1 MGYNKSKKQSNLAL
15 MAKGAPTL
23 KTSPLNHSYNGQ
35 TRNHRH
41 KGGDESAEFI
51 IMDQVANQ
59 GVEGYGTDKLYDK
72 KVYNKA
78 TDSKITANE
87 QALALSQQ
95 IADYYNSGALSG
107 GTFGGPNV
115 DQSKSK
121 FGFDYNKYNRKFKI
135 NLGGKRTNVNSNMIS
150 EGGNERG
157 VDFGVTVNDQNAAG
171 GYDNIPENQVTAEQI
186 QQLMNEGKG
195 FVSLDESG
203 FFPGA
208 NNTMSNT
215 YRPSTRASRSQLP
228 QSYQN
233 SPYIQPGS
241 YIFDTS
247 PDAYNEEE
255 EIGFDMA
262 AYETSPEG
270 AAELDRMGRFQEYD
284 MQGLTKSQKVM
295 AERKRKQ
302 QAEAAVKKEIMAA
315 NLAKREKIMEARKIK
330 QQEEAAIK
338 NERIAAALAEKE
350 ARRNN

>member
-1 MGYNKSKKQSNLAL
+1 MGYNKSKKQSGLAML
-15 MAKGAPTL
+15 AKGTPTL
-23 KTSPLNHSYNGQ
+23 NKSPLNHMYNGK
-35 TRNHRH
+35 TRNHKH
-41 KGGDESAEFI
+41 KRGDESAEFM

-59 GVEGYGTDKLYDK
+59 GVEGYGTDRLYDK

-107 GTFGGPNV
+107 GTFGGPSV

-121 FGFDYNKYNRKFKI
+121 FGFDYNKYNKKFKF
-135 NLGGKRTNVNSNMIS
+135 NLGGKRTNVNSNMMS

-157 VDFGVTVNDQNAAG
+157 NVFDIQQNDMNAAG

-186 QQLMNEGKG
+186 QQMMNDGGG
-195 FVSLDESG
+195 FVSLGEGG

-215 YRPSTRASRSQLP
+215 YVPSTRKSRSNLP
-228 QSYQN
+228 QSYQD

-241 YIFDTS
+241 YLFDTA
-247 PDAYNEEE
+247 PDAYNEDE
-255 EIGFDMA
+255 EILYDMA

-270 AAELDRMGRFQEYD
+270 IKELDALARNQEYD
-284 MQGLTKSQKVM
+284 IQGLNNRDKM
-295 AERKRKQ
+295 IAERKLKQ
-302 QAEAAVKKEIMAA
+302 QAEAEAKKKRIAD
-315 NLAKREKIMEARKIK
+315 NLAKIEVLKARK
-330 QQEEAAIK
+330 
-338 NERIAAALAEKE
+338 
-350 ARRNN
+350 NN

>member
-1 MGYNKSKKQSNLAL
+1 MGYNKSKKQSGLAML
-15 MAKGAPTL
+15 AKGTPAL
-23 KTSPLNHSYNGQ
+23 NKSPLNHMYDGK

-41 KGGDESAEFI
+41 KGRDESAEFML
-51 IMDQVANQ
+51 MDQVANQ
-59 GVEGYGTDKLYDK
+59 GVEGYGTGRLYDK

-107 GTFGGPNV
+107 GTFGGPSV

-121 FGFDYNKYNRKFKI
+121 FGFDYNKLNRKFKF

-157 VDFGVTVNDQNAAG
+157 NVFNMTQNEQNAAG

-186 QQLMNEGKG
+186 QQMLNDGGG
-195 FVSLDESG
+195 FVSLGEDG

-215 YRPSTRASRSQLP
+215 YARSTRNSRSNLP
-228 QSYQN
+228 QSYQD

-241 YIFDTS
+241 YAFDTAPS
-247 PDAYNEEE
+247 AYNEEE
-255 EIGFDMA
+255 EIDFDMA

-270 AAELDRMGRFQEYD
+270 IEELDTAARNQDYD
-284 MQGLTKSQKVM
+284 MQGLTKPQKVM
-295 AERKRKQ
+295 AERKFRQK
-302 QAEAAVKKEIMAA
+302 AEAA
-315 NLAKREKIMEARKIK
+315 EKNK
-330 QQEEAAIK
+330 
-338 NERIAAALAEKE
+338 RIAAALAERKARLE
-350 ARRNN
+350 AQKNN

>member
-23 KTSPLNHSYNGQ
+23 KTSPLNHSYDGQ
-35 TRNHRH
+35 TRNHKH
-41 KGGDESAEFI
+41 AGGDESARFI
-51 IMDQVANQ
+51 LMDQVKNQ
-59 GVEGYGTDKLYDK
+59 GVEGYGTDRLYDK

-107 GTFGGPNV
+107 GTFGGPTV
-115 DQSKSK
+115 GQSKSK
-121 FGFDYNKYNRKFKI
+121 TGFNWNKLNNKLSFDLFK
-135 NLGGKRTNVNSNMIS
+135 KRTNVNSNMVT

-157 VDFGVTVNDQNAAG
+157 NVFDMTQNEQNAAG

-284 MQGLTKSQKVM
+284 MQGLTKPQKAM
-295 AERKRKQ
+295 AERKIKQ
-302 QAEAAVKKEIMAA
+302 QAEADA
-315 NLAKREKIMEARKIK
+315 
-330 QQEEAAIK
+330 K
-338 NERIAAALAEKE
+338 NERIAAALAKRKARYE
-350 ARRNN
+350 ARKNN

>member
-15 MAKGAPTL
+15 MAKGAPAL

-41 KGGDESAEFI
+41 DGGDESAQFRL
-51 IMDQVANQ
+51 MDQVANQ
-59 GVEGYGTDKLYDK
+59 GVEGYGTGKLYDK

-107 GTFGGPNV
+107 GTFGGPSV
-115 DQSKSK
+115 GQSKSK
-121 FGFDYNKYNRKFKI
+121 FGFDYNKFNRKFKF
-135 NLGGKRTNVNSNMIS
+135 NLGGKRTNVNSNMVS

-157 VDFGVTVNDQNAAG
+157 NVFDIQQNDMNAAG

-186 QQLMNEGKG
+186 QQMMNDGGG
-195 FVSLDESG
+195 FVSLGEDG
-203 FFPGA
+203 FFSGA

-215 YRPSTRASRSQLP
+215 YAPSTRASRSQLP

-241 YIFDTS
+241 YAFDTA
-247 PDAYNEEE
+247 PGAYNEEE
-255 EIGFDMA
+255 EIDFDMA

-270 AAELDRMGRFQEYD
+270 IKELDTLARNQEYD
-284 MQGLTKSQKVM
+284 MQGLTKPQKVM
-295 AERKRKQ
+295 AERKFGQ
-302 QAEAAVKKEIMAA
+302 QAKAAE
-315 NLAKREKIMEARKIK
+315 
-330 QQEEAAIK
+330 K
-338 NERIAAALAEKE
+338 NERIAAALAKRKAMYE
-350 ARRNN
+350 ARKNN

>member
-1 MGYNKSKKQSNLAL
+1 MGYNKSKKQSGLAML
-15 MAKGAPTL
+15 AKGAPTL

-35 TRNHRH
+35 TRNHKH
-41 KGGDESAEFI
+41 DGGDESARFI
-51 IMDQVANQ
+51 LMDQVANQ
-59 GVEGYGTDKLYDK
+59 GVEGYGTDRLYDK

-107 GTFGGPNV
+107 GTFGGPSV

-121 FGFDYNKYNRKFKI
+121 FGFDYNKYNRKFKF
-135 NLGGKRTNVNSNMIS
+135 NLGGKRTNVNSNMVS

-157 VDFGVTVNDQNAAG
+157 NVFDLQQNDMNAAG

-186 QQLMNEGKG
+186 QQMMNDGGG
-195 FVSLDESG
+195 FVSLGEGG

-215 YRPSTRASRSQLP
+215 YARSTRNSRSNLP
-228 QSYQN
+228 QSYQD

-241 YIFDTS
+241 YLFDTA
-247 PDAYNEEE
+247 PDAYNEDE
-255 EIGFDMA
+255 EILYDMA

-270 AAELDRMGRFQEYD
+270 IKELDALARNQDYD
-284 MQGLTKSQKVM
+284 RQGLNPRQKM
-295 AERKRKQ
+295 KAEKKLKQ
-302 QAEAAVKKEIMAA
+302 QAEAEAKKKKIAD
-315 NLAKREKIMEARKIK
+315 NLAKIEALKARK
-330 QQEEAAIK
+330 
-338 NERIAAALAEKE
+338 
-350 ARRNN
+350 NN

>member
-1 MGYNKSKKQSNLAL
+1 MGYNKSKKQSGLAML
-15 MAKGAPTL
+15 AKGAPTL

-35 TRNHRH
+35 TRNHKH
-41 KGGDESAEFI
+41 DGGDESARFI
-51 IMDQVANQ
+51 LMDQVANQ
-59 GVEGYGTDKLYDK
+59 GVEGYGTDRLYDK

-107 GTFGGPNV
+107 GTFGGPSV

-121 FGFDYNKYNRKFKI
+121 FGFDYNKYNRKFKF
-135 NLGGKRTNVNSNMIS
+135 NLGGKRTNVNSNMVS

-157 VDFGVTVNDQNAAG
+157 NVFDLQQNDMNAAG

-186 QQLMNEGKG
+186 QQMMNDGGG
-195 FVSLDESG
+195 FVSLGEGG

-215 YRPSTRASRSQLP
+215 YARSTRNSRSNLP
-228 QSYQN
+228 QSYQD

-241 YIFDTS
+241 YLFDTA

-255 EIGFDMA
+255 EIDFDMA

-270 AAELDRMGRFQEYD
+270 IKELDALARNQDYD
-284 MQGLTKSQKVM
+284 RQGLNPRQKM
-295 AERKRKQ
+295 KAEKKLKQ
-302 QAEAAVKKEIMAA
+302 QAEAEAKKKRIAD
-315 NLAKREKIMEARKIK
+315 NLAKIEALKARK
-330 QQEEAAIK
+330 
-338 NERIAAALAEKE
+338 
-350 ARRNN
+350 NN

>member
-15 MAKGAPTL
+15 MAKGAPAL

-41 KGGDESAEFI
+41 DGGDESAQFI
-51 IMDQVANQ
+51 LMDQVANQ
-59 GVEGYGTDKLYDK
+59 GVEGYGKGKLYDK

-115 DQSKSK
+115 NQSKSK
-121 FGFDYNKYNRKFKI
+121 FGFDYNKYNRKFKF
-135 NLGGKRTNVNSNMIS
+135 NLGGKRTNVNSNMMS

-186 QQLMNEGKG
+186 QQMMNDGGG
-195 FVSLDESG
+195 FVSLGEDG
-203 FFPGA
+203 FFSGA
-208 NNTMSNT
+208 NDTMSNT
-215 YRPSTRASRSQLP
+215 YAPSTRKSRSQLP
-228 QSYQN
+228 QSYQD
-233 SPYIQPGS
+233 SRYIQPGS
-241 YIFDTS
+241 YAFDTA
-247 PDAYNEEE
+247 PGAYNEDE
-255 EIGFDMA
+255 EILYDMA

-270 AAELDRMGRFQEYD
+270 IEELDTLARNQDYD
-284 MQGLTKSQKVM
+284 MQGLNDRQKIM
-295 AERKRKQ
+295 AERKFGQ
-302 QAEAAVKKEIMAA
+302 QAEAD
-315 NLAKREKIMEARKIK
+315 AKNK
-330 QQEEAAIK
+330 
-338 NERIAAALAEKE
+338 RIAAALAKRKAMLE
-350 ARRNN
+350 ARKNN

>member
-23 KTSPLNHSYNGQ
+23 KTSPLNHSYDGQ
-35 TRNHRH
+35 TRNHKH
-41 KGGDESAEFI
+41 AGGDESAKFI
-51 IMDQVANQ
+51 LMNQVANQ
-59 GVEGYGTDKLYDK
+59 GVEGYGTDRLYDK

-107 GTFGGPNV
+107 GTFGGPTV
-115 DQSKSK
+115 GQSKSK
-121 FGFDYNKYNRKFKI
+121 TGFNWNKLNNKLSFDLFK
-135 NLGGKRTNVNSNMIS
+135 KRTNVNSNMVT

-157 VDFGVTVNDQNAAG
+157 NVFDMTQNEQNAAG

-186 QQLMNEGKG
+186 QQMMNEGQG
-195 FVSLDESG
+195 FVSLGEDG

-208 NNTMSNT
+208 NDTMSNT
-215 YRPSTRASRSQLP
+215 YARSTRASRSNLP

-233 SPYIQPGS
+233 SNYIEPGS
-241 YIFDTS
+241 YAFDTAPS
-247 PDAYNEEE
+247 AYNEEE

-284 MQGLTKSQKVM
+284 MQGLTKPQKAM
-295 AERKRKQ
+295 AERKIKQ
-302 QAEAAVKKEIMAA
+302 QAEADA
-315 NLAKREKIMEARKIK
+315 
-330 QQEEAAIK
+330 K
-338 NERIAAALAEKE
+338 NERIAAALAKRKARYE
-350 ARRNN
+350 ARKNN

>member
-23 KTSPLNHSYNGQ
+23 KTSPLNHSYDGQ
-35 TRNHRH
+35 TRNHKH
-41 KGGDESAEFI
+41 DGGDESARFI
-51 IMDQVANQ
+51 LMDQVANQ
-59 GVEGYGTDKLYDK
+59 GVEGYGTDRLYDK

-115 DQSKSK
+115 NQSKSK
-121 FGFDYNKYNRKFKI
+121 FGFDYNKFNKKFKF
-135 NLGGKRTNVNSNMIS
+135 NLGGKRTNVNSNMVT

-157 VDFGVTVNDQNAAG
+157 NVFDMTQNEQNAEG
-171 GYDNIPENQVTAEQI
+171 GYDNIPENQVTAEQL
-186 QQLMNEGKG
+186 QQMMNDGGG
-195 FVSLDESG
+195 FLSLGEDG
-203 FFPGA
+203 FFSGA

-215 YRPSTRASRSQLP
+215 YAPSTRASRSQLP

-233 SPYIQPGS
+233 SQYIQPGS
-241 YIFDTS
+241 YAFDTS

-270 AAELDRMGRFQEYD
+270 IKELDKAARFSDYKE
-284 MQGLTKSQKVM
+284 QGLNKTQKLY
-295 AERKRKQ
+295 AERKIEQ
-302 QAEAAVKKEIMAA
+302 QAEAAE
-315 NLAKREKIMEARKIK
+315 
-330 QQEEAAIK
+330 K
-338 NERIAAALAEKE
+338 NERIAAALAKRKAINE
-350 ARRNN
+350 ARKNN

>member
-1 MGYNKSKKQSNLAL
+1 MGYNKSKKQSGLAML
-15 MAKGAPTL
+15 AKGTPTL
-23 KTSPLNHSYNGQ
+23 NKSPLNHMYNGK
-35 TRNHRH
+35 TRNHKHRR
-41 KGGDESAEFI
+41 GDESAEFM

-59 GVEGYGTDKLYDK
+59 GVEGYGTGKLYDK

-115 DQSKSK
+115 NQSKSK
-121 FGFDYNKYNRKFKI
+121 FGFDYNKYNRKFKF
-135 NLGGKRTNVNSNMIS
+135 NLGGKRTNVNSNMVS
-150 EGGNERG
+150 ENGNERG

-186 QQLMNEGKG
+186 QQMMNEGKG
-195 FVSLDESG
+195 FVSLGEDG

-208 NNTMSNT
+208 NDTMSNT
-215 YRPSTRASRSQLP
+215 YVPSTRNSRSNLP

-233 SPYIQPGS
+233 SRYIQPGS
-241 YIFDTS
+241 YAFDTA

-255 EIGFDMA
+255 EIDFDMA

-270 AAELDRMGRFQEYD
+270 IKELDTLARNQDYD
-284 MQGLTKSQKVM
+284 MQGLNPKQKIM
-295 AERKRKQ
+295 AERKFEQ
-302 QAEAAVKKEIMAA
+302 QAEAAAKDKRIAAALAQKEAI
-315 NLAKREKIMEARKIK
+315 LEARKIK
-330 QQEEAAIK
+330 QQEIDAAK
-338 NERIAAALAEKE
+338 EERIAANLAQRE
-350 ARRNN
+350 ARKNN

>member
-1 MGYNKSKKQSNLAL
+1 MGYNKSKKQSGLAML
-15 MAKGAPTL
+15 AKGAPTL

-41 KGGDESAEFI
+41 KGGNESAEFT

-59 GVEGYGTDKLYDK
+59 GVEGYGTGRLYDK
-72 KVYNKA
+72 KVYNKE

-107 GTFGGPNV
+107 GTFAGPSV

-121 FGFDYNKYNRKFKI
+121 FGFDYNKFNRKFKF

-157 VDFGVTVNDQNAAG
+157 IDFGVTTNDQNAAG

-186 QQLMNEGKG
+186 QQMMNDGGG
-195 FVSLDESG
+195 FVSLGESG

-208 NNTMSNT
+208 NDTMSNT
-215 YRPSTRASRSQLP
+215 YAASTRKSRSNLP
-228 QSYQN
+228 QSYQD

-241 YIFDTS
+241 YAFDTA
-247 PDAYNEEE
+247 PGAYNEEE

-270 AAELDRMGRFQEYD
+270 IKELDTLARDQEYD
-284 MQGLTKSQKVM
+284 IQGLNPRQKIM
-295 AERKRKQ
+295 AERKFGQK
-302 QAEAAVKKEIMAA
+302 AEAAE
-315 NLAKREKIMEARKIK
+315 
-330 QQEEAAIK
+330 K
-338 NERIAAALAEKE
+338 NERIAAALAKRKAILE
-350 ARRNN
+350 ARKNN

>member
-1 MGYNKSKKQSNLAL
+1 ML
-15 MAKGAPTL
+15 AKGTPAL
-23 KTSPLNHSYNGQ
+23 NTSPLNHVYGGQ

-41 KGGDESAEFI
+41 KNGNESAEFT

-59 GVEGYGTDKLYDK
+59 GVEGYGTGKLYDK

-115 DQSKSK
+115 NQSKSK
-121 FGFDYNKYNRKFKI
+121 FGFDFNRLNRKFKV
-135 NLGGKRTNVNSNMIS
+135 NLGGRKTNVNSNMIS
-150 EGGNERG
+150 ENGNERG
-157 VDFGVTVNDQNAAG
+157 IDFDVTVNDQNAAG

-186 QQLMNEGKG
+186 QQMMNDGGG
-195 FVSLDESG
+195 FVSLGESG

-215 YRPSTRASRSQLP
+215 YVPSTRNSRSNLP

-233 SPYIQPGS
+233 SRYIQPGS
-241 YIFDTS
+241 YLFDTAPS
-247 PDAYNEEE
+247 TYNEDE
-255 EIGFDMA
+255 EILYDMA

-270 AAELDRMGRFQEYD
+270 IEELDTLARNQEYK
-284 MQGLTKSQKVM
+284 MQGLNPNEIRM
-295 AERKRKQ
+295 AERKLKQ
-302 QAEAAVKKEIMAA
+302 QAEAAAKDKRIAA
-315 NLAKREKIMEARKIK
+315 ALAKREEIMEARKLR
-330 QQEEAAIK
+330 QQAEADAK
-338 NERIAAALAEKE
+338 NERIAAARAERE